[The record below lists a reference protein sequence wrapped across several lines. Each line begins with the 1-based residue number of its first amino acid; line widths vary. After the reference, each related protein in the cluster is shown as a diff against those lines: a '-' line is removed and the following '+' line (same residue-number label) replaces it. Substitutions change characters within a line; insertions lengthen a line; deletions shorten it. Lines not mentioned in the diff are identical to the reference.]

1 MTTVIPLARRR
12 AATTPP
18 TTGNPDPIQSF
29 GDACNALSMAAHYVR
44 SGNTAGAQ
52 RKAIQALAALRRLE
66 GVA

>member
-1 MTTVIPLARRR
+1 MTNVIPLARRR

-44 SGNTAGAQ
+44 SGNNAGAQ